1 MAAKLSDLAP
11 GQRARIIGISGNG
24 PTRRRMLDLGMVA
37 GTPISAIRTAPLA
50 DPVEFEVRGYNLAIR
65 RRDAATVA
73 IELL

>member
-1 MAAKLSDLAP
+1 M
-11 GQRARIIGISGNG
+11 
-24 PTRRRMLDLGMVA
+24 MDLGMVA
-37 GTPISAIRTAPLA
+37 GTAISAVRTAPLA

>member
-11 GQRARIIGISGNG
+11 GQRARILGISGQG

-37 GTPISAIRTAPLA
+37 GTAISAVRTAPLA
-50 DPVEFEVRGYNLAIR
+50 DPIEFQIRGYNLAIR
-65 RRDAATVA
+65 RRDAASVA